1 MMYKI
6 NLDEIPQ
13 KGINRSYREGVSVRY
28 LIVEEFGAP
37 NFELRYFEMDKGG
50 ATSLDLHPYE
60 HEVFVLKGKG
70 KLDLEGEEYD
80 LREGD
85 AVLIEP
91 NESHRFVQKGDD
103 PFGILCIVPNGVSKG
118 KLQVDLNY

>member
-1 MMYKI
+1 MYKI
-6 NLDEIPQ
+6 NLDEIPE

-37 NFELRYFEMDKGG
+37 NFELRYFELDKRS
-50 ATSLDLHPYE
+50 TSSRDLHPYE

-70 KLDLEGEEYD
+70 TLELEGEEYA

-118 KLQVDLNY
+118 KLKVDLNY

>member
-1 MMYKI
+1 MYKI

-37 NFELRYFEMDKGG
+37 NFELRYFELDKRG
-50 ATSLDLHPYE
+50 TSSLDLHPYE

-91 NESHRFVQKGDD
+91 NESHRFVQKGEG

-118 KLQVDLNY
+118 KLKVDLDY